1 MAFASFDRRS
11 RPAPVADINLVPLI
25 DVLLVLLVVLLV
37 SAPIV
42 TSAVRVD
49 LPRIAAAPPLPPE
62 RVTVRIDRDGA
73 LHWQDLLIERQ
84 DLRPRLAEAA
94 ARHPPP
100 VLAIEADASVSYRQ
114 LADLMGEASAAGLT
128 RIGFVGLTAPLQNSN
143 PVSTPSPASSR

>member
-49 LPRIAAAPPLPPE
+49 LPRIAAAPPVPPE
-62 RVTVRIDRDGA
+62 RVTVRIGPDGA
-73 LHWQDLLIERQ
+73 LHWQDQPIDRQ
-84 DLRPRLAEAA
+84 GLRPRLAEAA
-94 ARHPPP
+94 ARATPP
-100 VLAIEADASVSYRQ
+100 VLAIEADATVSYRH
-114 LADLMGEASAAGLT
+114 LAELMSEAGSAGLT
-128 RIGFVGLTAPLQNSN
+128 RIGFVGLA
-143 PVSTPSPASSR
+143 VSPRPAR